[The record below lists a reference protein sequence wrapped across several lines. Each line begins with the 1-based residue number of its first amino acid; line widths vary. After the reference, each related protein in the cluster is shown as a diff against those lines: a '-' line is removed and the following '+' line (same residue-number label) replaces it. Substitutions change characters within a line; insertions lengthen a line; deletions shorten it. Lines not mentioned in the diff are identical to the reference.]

1 MLLGKVYN
9 QGFILVE
16 HEPVLWFSLKLN
28 YFRTGSLLTL
38 RYDCSE
44 TLFQAEPSHQ
54 FPHAFRRK
62 HSQFCTLSDTSGNKI
77 NHEVQIIKEKLL
89 QV

>member
-16 HEPVLWFSLKLN
+16 PEPVPWFSLKLN

-38 RYDCSE
+38 RYEYSE

-54 FPHAFRRK
+54 VPHAFRTK
-62 HSQFCTLSDTSGNKI
+62 HSQFCTQNDTSGNKI
-77 NHEVQIIKEKLL
+77 NHEVQTIKEKFL